1 MRIGGD
7 QWCPRERG
15 VTVINDI
22 HDLGLVLDSKVK
34 LVVIE
39 SWDERRVLETLTS
52 LAIKRSLGLY
62 TWSVTEG
69 LQRLGFAA
77 DASAESASL
86 EPEAALKLIKYD
98 PQPNLYVLC
107 DLHPYLVDNP
117 KLVRLLKEIALAEG
131 AHKPTLVL
139 VSHALKLPAEVQR
152 YAAHFALALPSE
164 EELLA
169 IVRDEATRWS
179 EGNRGA
185 RVRTDNRTLQQV
197 VKNLRGMSHA
207 EARALA
213 RRVICDDGAI
223 TQDDLP
229 ELNKSKF
236 QLLDLE
242 GVLSFEYDTA
252 RFAEVGGLRAF
263 KRWLSEREPAFL
275 AGQSEDL
282 PKGVML
288 VGVQGGG
295 KSLAAKAVTGL
306 WGLPLL
312 RLDFACLYNK
322 FFGETER
329 NLREALQLAE
339 RMAPCVL
346 WMDEIEKG
354 LASGDH
360 DGGVSQ
366 RVLGTLLTWM
376 AERKAPVFLVATAN
390 AIDRLPPELVRKGRF
405 DELFFVDLPDAE
417 VRAEIFAIHL
427 QRRELAPAQFDL
439 PALAAACEGF
449 AGAEIEQAV
458 VSALYAAQ
466 ARQHAVDQALL
477 LQTIQSSAPL
487 SVVMAEDLARLRAW
501 ADGRTV
507 SAD

>member
-1 MRIGGD
+1 
-7 QWCPRERG
+7 
-15 VTVINDI
+15 VAVINDI

-39 SWDERRVLETLTS
+39 SWDELRVLETLTR
-52 LAIKRSLGLY
+52 LAIKRGLGLY
-62 TWSVTEG
+62 TWAITEG
-69 LQRLGFAA
+69 LQRSGVAHSA
-77 DASAESASL
+77 DEIAASL
-86 EPEAALKLIKYD
+86 EPEAALKLIKHD

-107 DLHPYLVDNP
+107 DLHPYLLDNP
-117 KLVRLLKEIALAEG
+117 KLVRLLKEIAQAEG
-131 AHKPTLVL
+131 NHRPTLVL

-152 YAAHFALALPSE
+152 YAARFTLALPTE
-164 EELLA
+164 DELLA

-179 EGNRGA
+179 GSNRGA

-197 VKNLRGMSHA
+197 VKNLRGMGHA
-207 EARALA
+207 QARALA
-213 RRVICDDGAI
+213 RQVICNDGAI

-229 ELNKSKF
+229 ALNKSKF
-236 QLLDLE
+236 QLLDLD
-242 GVLSFEYDTA
+242 GVVSLEYDTA
-252 RFAEVGGLRAF
+252 RFAEVGGLRKL
-263 KRWLSEREPAFL
+263 KRWLGDREQVFL
-275 AGQSEDL
+275 AGKSDDL
-282 PKGVML
+282 PKGVLL

-295 KSLAAKAVTGL
+295 KSLAAKAVAGL

-339 RMAPCVL
+339 QMAPCVL
-346 WMDEIEKG
+346 WVDEIEKG
-354 LASGDH
+354 LASGEQ

-376 AERKAPVFLVATAN
+376 AERKSPVFMVATAN

-405 DELFFVDLPDAE
+405 DELFFVDLPDVE
-417 VRAEIFAIHL
+417 VRAEIFRIHL
-427 QRRELAPAQFDL
+427 QRRELAPELFDL
-439 PALAAACEGF
+439 VQLAAVSEGF
-449 AGAEIEQAV
+449 SGAEIEQAV

-466 ARQHAVDQALL
+466 ARQQTADQALL
-477 LQTIQSSAPL
+477 VQTIHSSAPL

-501 ADGRTV
+501 AQGRTV

>member
-1 MRIGGD
+1 M
-7 QWCPRERG
+7 
-15 VTVINDI
+15 
-22 HDLGLVLDSKVK
+22 
-34 LVVIE
+34 
-39 SWDERRVLETLTS
+39 
-52 LAIKRSLGLY
+52 
-62 TWSVTEG
+62 
-69 LQRLGFAA
+69 
-77 DASAESASL
+77 
-86 EPEAALKLIKYD
+86 
-98 PQPNLYVLC
+98 
-107 DLHPYLVDNP
+107 
-117 KLVRLLKEIALAEG
+117 
-131 AHKPTLVL
+131 
-139 VSHALKLPAEVQR
+139 
-152 YAAHFALALPSE
+152 
-164 EELLA
+164 
-169 IVRDEATRWS
+169 
-179 EGNRGA
+179 
-185 RVRTDNRTLQQV
+185 
-197 VKNLRGMSHA
+197 
-207 EARALA
+207 
-213 RRVICDDGAI
+213 
-223 TQDDLP
+223 
-229 ELNKSKF
+229 
-236 QLLDLE
+236 
-242 GVLSFEYDTA
+242 
-252 RFAEVGGLRAF
+252 
-263 KRWLSEREPAFL
+263 
-275 AGQSEDL
+275 
-282 PKGVML
+282 
-288 VGVQGGG
+288 
-295 KSLAAKAVTGL
+295 

-354 LASGDH
+354 LASGDQ

-427 QRRELAPAQFDL
+427 QRRELEPAQFDL

-466 ARQHAVDQALL
+466 ARHQSVDQALL
-477 LQTIQSSAPL
+477 LQMIHSSSPL